1 MPDQCKAVRFEEIV
15 LPHLGP
21 AYNLARWLV
30 HNQHDAEDLVQEA
43 YLRAF
48 KFFSGYYGGDS
59 RAWLLT
65 IVRNTCYTWLQQN
78 RALRLTD
85 PIEDKLDEVGLDF
98 ADPEMLLLQSVDA
111 QIVRHALQELPIEFR
126 EIVVMR
132 EIEGLSYK
140 EIANIVDVPIGTVMS
155 RLARGRKRLHALLAN
170 SMGKEASI
178 ELSGNARVDS
188 RLSRR

>member
-1 MPDQCKAVRFEEIV
+1 MPDQSKAVRFEEIV

-78 RALRLTD
+78 RALRLAD

-132 EIEGLSYK
+132 EMEGLSYK